1 VERLNQ
7 WLALIGNIGV
17 IAGIFFLA
25 YEIQAN
31 TNAVRSAT
39 YQAYNESTFSW
50 ADTVLE
56 YSSELAEI
64 YQTKDLAELTPEQRQ
79 VWIGFIF
86 KAFTNMEANYLQHRA
101 GAMDDDVFEAKM
113 QGSVISMMCNPLWIR
128 SWQTNSEI
136 DPSGMTPEF
145 RRYLDARLASA
156 QSEIP
161 ADALEDVCTAY

>member
-17 IAGIFFLA
+17 IVGIFFLA

-50 ADTVLE
+50 ADTNLE
-56 YSSELAEI
+56 YSSELAKI
-64 YQTKDLAELTPEQRQ
+64 YQVKDLSELTAEQRQ

-86 KAFTNMEANYLQHRA
+86 KTFTNMEANYLQHRA
-101 GAMDDDVFEAKM
+101 GAMDDDVFDAKM
-113 QGSVISMMCNPLWIR
+113 QGSVISMMCNPLW
-128 SWQTNSEI
+128 SHTWQRNSDF
-136 DPSGMTPEF
+136 DPMGLTPEF
-145 RRYLDARLASA
+145 RRYLDSRLASA
-156 QSEIP
+156 KSEIP
-161 ADALEDVCTAY
+161 ADVLPCS

>member
-1 VERLNQ
+1 MERLNQ

-56 YSSELAEI
+56 YSSELAKI
-64 YQTKDLAELTPEQRQ
+64 YQVEDESELTPEQRQ
-79 VWIGFIF
+79 VWGAFIF
-86 KAFTNMEANYLQHRA
+86 KTFTNMEANFLQHRA
-101 GAMDDDVFEAKM
+101 GAMDHDVFEAKM
-113 QGSVISMMCNPLWIR
+113 QGSVISMMCNPLWLR
-128 SWQTNSEI
+128 GWQNSSEF
-136 DPSGMTPEF
+136 DASGMTPEF
-145 RRYLDARLASA
+145 RRFLDARLASA
-156 QSEIP
+156 RSEIP
-161 ADALEDVCTAY
+161 ADALPCA